1 MRHFLYLTNT
11 RLVSLV
17 AQGKR
22 IVARREF
29 AVSGAGAAAF
39 EAYLANLRDTRTHLF
54 VDLAEEDFRLDTIPH
69 VGAGD
74 RQAILNRKLTQIF
87 RNTPYRHALL
97 QGREGEGRRDDRVF
111 YTAITNPDLL
121 RPWLEMLERL
131 HVPLEGIYSAAVF
144 SGVLLEELDL
154 AFAHTLLVTF
164 TPGEAMRQSYLRDRE
179 IKFSRLTPIDLEEG
193 QSLGTMIAEET
204 TRTWQYLDSLR
215 NFGPD
220 DRLEVCILVHSSDR
234 RVIEPELRDFAQLQ
248 YRLLDIE
255 EVALKL
261 GLKPA
266 PLDSTCEEVMVH
278 LFLLTKPDNH
288 FASEEI
294 RRFATLRRAR
304 IALNQAAGVVLAA
317 SLAWAGWMLAPA
329 FKLSEADVRV
339 AQQVSALDR
348 EYDDIMKSLPSFGV
362 GGSTMRDAVAFYNG
376 SIRGFPTLT
385 SFLVPVSGALR
396 DHPTIRLTQLAW
408 MATDDPKA
416 SPRLA
421 RSLSRDAPPPVRT
434 VAGKSSEPAAPA
446 AAPQQEDPPNPVFA
460 GGRYQVAVVE
470 GAMRVPTNDFRGAMT
485 EVEKLAADIAAIP
498 GYRADVMEGP
508 LDVSPSTQ
516 LQGRLNEKSSPTME
530 TRFLLRIMREKE
542 PSA

>member
-39 EAYLANLRDTRTHLF
+39 EAYLTNLRDTRVHVF

-74 RQAILNRKLTQIF
+74 RQAILNRKLVQIF

-97 QGREGEGRRDDRVF
+97 QGRETEGRRDDRVF
-111 YTAITNPDLL
+111 YTAITNPELL
-121 RPWLEMLERL
+121 RPWLDMLERL
-131 HVPLEGIYSAAVF
+131 AVPLEGIYSAAVF

-215 NFGPD
+215 NFGAD
-220 DRLEVCILVHSSDR
+220 DRLEVCILLHASDR

-248 YRLLDIE
+248 YRLLDME

-278 LFLLTKPDNH
+278 LFLLTRPDNH
-288 FASEEI
+288 FASEEM
-294 RRFATLRRAR
+294 RRFAMLRRAR
-304 IALNQAAGVVLAA
+304 NALTQAAGAIVAA
-317 SLAWAGWMLAPA
+317 SIAWAAWTLAPA

-339 AQQVSALDR
+339 AQQVSGLDR
-348 EYDDIMKSLPSFGV
+348 EYDEIMKSLPSFGV

-376 SIRGFPTLT
+376 SIRSFPTLT

-396 DHPTIRLTQLAW
+396 DHPTVRLTQLAW

-416 SPRLA
+416 TPRLA
-421 RSLSRDAPPPVRT
+421 RSQSREAPPVRT
-434 VAGKSSEPAAPA
+434 IAGKSAEPAPPPGQTA
-446 AAPQQEDPPNPVFA
+446 EDPPNPVFA

-470 GAMRVPTNDFRGAMT
+470 GALRVPANDFRGAMT
-485 EVEKLAADIAAIP
+485 EVEKLAADIAALP

-508 LDVSPSTQ
+508 LDVSPTTQ
-516 LQGRLNEKSSPTME
+516 LQGRLNEKAPATME
-530 TRFLLRIMREKE
+530 TRFLLRIVREKE
-542 PSA
+542 PSP

>member
-29 AVSGAGAAAF
+29 AVSGAGSAAF
-39 EAYLANLRDTRTHLF
+39 EAYLANLKDTPTHLF
-54 VDLAEEDFRLDTIPH
+54 TDLAEEDFRLDTIPH

-74 RQAILNRKLTQIF
+74 REAILNRKLTQIF

-97 QGREGEGRRDDRVF
+97 QGREAEGRRDDRVF

-131 HVPLEGIYSAAVF
+131 GVPLEGIYSAAVF

-154 AFAHTLLVTF
+154 AFTHTLLVTF

-215 NFGPD
+215 NFGAD
-220 DRLEVCILVHSSDR
+220 DRLEVCILLHSSDR

-278 LFLLTKPDNH
+278 LFLLTRPDNH
-288 FASEEI
+288 FASEEM
-294 RRFATLRRAR
+294 RRFANLRRAR
-304 IALNQAAGVVLAA
+304 NALTRAAGLAVAA
-317 SLAWAGWMLAPA
+317 SIAWAAWTLAPA
-329 FKLSEADVRV
+329 FKLSEADQRV
-339 AQQVSALDR
+339 AQQVSAHDR
-348 EYDDIMKSLPSFGV
+348 EYDEIMKALPSFGV

-376 SIRGFPTLT
+376 SIRNFPTLT
-385 SFLVPVSGALR
+385 SFLVPVSAALR

-421 RSLSRDAPPPVRT
+421 RSQSREAPPVRT
-434 VAGKSSEPAAPA
+434 IAGKSAEPPPPSGPA
-446 AAPQQEDPPNPVFA
+446 AAEDPPNPLFA
-460 GGRYQVAVVE
+460 GGRYQVAWSK
-470 GAMRVPTNDFRGAMT
+470 ARCACPPTTF
-485 EVEKLAADIAAIP
+485 AA
-498 GYRADVMEGP
+498 R
-508 LDVSPSTQ
+508 
-516 LQGRLNEKSSPTME
+516 
-530 TRFLLRIMREKE
+530 
-542 PSA
+542 